1 MTYLDSIILGIV
13 EGLTEYLPV
22 SSTGHLLIVQRMLG
36 IPESPEANAF
46 AIVIQ
51 AGAILAVLGVYR
63 KHVLEMLAGL
73 VGKNPEGLKLAI
85 NIIVAFIPAAVFGL
99 LFDDK
104 IEEILFG
111 PWPIVAAWIM
121 GGIVILAT
129 SKWLNSRE
137 GFSIKDLTWK
147 QALLIGFM
155 QCLALWPG
163 TSRSLATILGGLAAG
178 MSLVAAVEFSFLL
191 GVVTLGAAT
200 AYKTLQHGDTMM
212 NAYGPGVLAVGVMAA
227 WLSAVIAVRWMVS
240 WLTKHG
246 LSIFA
251 WWRFAA
257 AAVVAGLIL
266 TGNM

>member
-1 MTYLDSIILGIV
+1 
-13 EGLTEYLPV
+13 
-22 SSTGHLLIVQRMLG
+22 
-36 IPESPEANAF
+36 
-46 AIVIQ
+46 
-51 AGAILAVLGVYR
+51 
-63 KHVLEMLAGL
+63 
-73 VGKNPEGLKLAI
+73 
-85 NIIVAFIPAAVFGL
+85 
-99 LFDDK
+99 
-104 IEEILFG
+104 
-111 PWPIVAAWIM
+111 
-121 GGIVILAT
+121 
-129 SKWLNSRE
+129 
-137 GFSIKDLTWK
+137 
-147 QALLIGFM
+147 M